1 MIVDTHC
8 HILPESFAGRHREL
22 AGRDATFAA
31 LFPAA
36 WGRMATAAD
45 LAAEMAGDGVAH
57 SVAVG
62 FGWTD
67 LGVAREANDYILG
80 AAADYPQQLTG
91 FCAVNPAWGAAALS
105 EVERCVAA
113 GARGIGELHPD
124 TQGFDLADC
133 RVMAPMMELA
143 RQGDLPVLV
152 HCSEPVGHQ
161 YPGKGQTTP
170 DKVYRFIRNFPENVI
185 ICAHWGGGLAFYGLM
200 PEVPGELAKVY
211 FDTAASPFLYRQEV
225 FAVAAQTIG
234 ADKIL
239 LGSDYPLLRQRRLLS
254 QLESCGLAAADRAAI
269 GGGNAARLLGL
280 TSSGQHRPQAG

>member
-8 HILPESFAGRHREL
+8 HILPESFAGRWQEL

-36 WGRMATAAD
+36 GGRMATAGK
-45 LAAEMAGDGVAH
+45 LVAEMAGAGVEH
-57 SVAVG
+57 SVVVG

-67 LGVAREANDYILG
+67 LGVARESNDYILG
-80 AAADYPQQLTG
+80 AAADYPRQLTG
-91 FCAVNPAWGAAALS
+91 FCAVNPAWGLAARA
-105 EVERCVAA
+105 EVERCAAA

-124 TQGFDLADC
+124 TQGFDLADY
-133 RVMAPMMELA
+133 RTMAPLMELA

-152 HCSEPVGHQ
+152 HCSEPVGHS

-185 ICAHWGGGLAFYGLM
+185 IGAHWGGGLAFYGLM
-200 PEVPGELAKVY
+200 PELPGELAKVY
-211 FDTAASPFLYRQEV
+211 FDTAASPFLYRKEV
-225 FAVAAQTIG
+225 FAMAAQTIG

-254 QLESCGLAAADRAAI
+254 QVETCGLDAADQAAI
-269 GGGNAARLLGL
+269 LGGNAARLLGL
-280 TSSGQHRPQAG
+280 TDSK

>member
-1 MIVDTHC
+1 MIVDSHC

-36 WGRMATAAD
+36 RGRMATAAD
-45 LAAEMAGDGVAH
+45 LAAEMAGAGVGH
-57 SVAVG
+57 SVVVG

-91 FCAVNPAWGAAALS
+91 FCAVNPVGGAAALA

-124 TQGFDLADC
+124 TQGFDLADY
-133 RVMAPMMELA
+133 RGMAPLMELA
-143 RQGDLPVLV
+143 RHWDLPVLV

-200 PEVPGELAKVY
+200 PELPGELAKVY
-211 FDTAASPFLYRQEV
+211 FDTAASPFLYRKEV

-254 QLESCGLAAADRAAI
+254 QLESCGLDAADRVAI

-280 TSSGQHRPQAG
+280 TGSGQHRRREG

>member
-1 MIVDTHC
+1 MIVDSHC
-8 HILPESFAGRHREL
+8 HILPESFAGRHQEL

-36 WGRMATAAD
+36 GGRRATAAD
-45 LAAEMAGDGVAH
+45 LAAEMAGAGVGH
-57 SVAVG
+57 SVVVG

-91 FCAVNPAWGAAALS
+91 FCAVNPAWGQAALA

-113 GARGIGELHPD
+113 RARGIGELHPD
-124 TQGFDLADC
+124 TQGFDLADY
-133 RVMAPMMELA
+133 RMMAPMMELA
-143 RQGDLPVLV
+143 RHWDLPVLV

-211 FDTAASPFLYRQEV
+211 FDTAASPFLYRKEV
-225 FAVAAQTIG
+225 FAVVAQTIG

-254 QLESCGLAAADRAAI
+254 QLESCGLDAGDKAAI

-280 TSSGQHRPQAG
+280 AGSG

>member
-1 MIVDTHC
+1 MIVDSHC

-22 AGRDATFAA
+22 AERDATFAA

-36 WGRMATAAD
+36 GGRMATAAD
-45 LAAEMAGDGVAH
+45 LAAEMTGAGVGH
-57 SVAVG
+57 SVVVG

-80 AAADYPQQLTG
+80 AAVDYPQQLTG
-91 FCAVNPAWGAAALS
+91 FCAVNPAGGPAALA

-124 TQGFDLADC
+124 TQGFDLADY
-133 RVMAPMMELA
+133 RGMAPLMELA
-143 RQGDLPVLV
+143 RHWDLPVLV

-170 DKVYRFIRNFPENVI
+170 DKVYRFIRNFPENII

-200 PEVPGELAKVY
+200 PELPGELAKVY
-211 FDTAASPFLYRQEV
+211 FDTAASPFLYRREV

-254 QLESCGLAAADRAAI
+254 QLESCGLDAADRAAI

-280 TSSGQHRPQAG
+280 TGSGQHWRREG